1 MEKKILISSDGII
14 VEGILR
20 DSPCSNAIW
29 NSLPV
34 EGSVNLWGKEIYFAI
49 PLALEEDSTAQ
60 DVVELG
66 AIAYWPP
73 GRGLCLFFGQTPVS
87 QEGECRAASP
97 VNLIG
102 YISTNLSRLNKIR
115 SGSAITVIQ
124 KSQFEAGSTD
134 RAKKG
139 G

>member
-20 DSPCSNAIW
+20 DSPCANAIW
-29 NSLPV
+29 NSLPL

-73 GRGLCLFFGQTPVS
+73 GRALCLFFGQTPVS
-87 QEGECRAASP
+87 HEDECRAASP

-102 YISTNLSRLNKIR
+102 HITTDLSKLTKIR
-115 SGSAITVIQ
+115 SGSAVTVIQ
-124 KSQFEAGSTD
+124 KS
-134 RAKKG
+134 
-139 G
+139 